1 MTNMIDVGGLEAG
14 PFALR
19 MNALRGTATYA
30 AYLAAPDDVDLALT
44 EIEEEFR
51 GFDPG
56 AQITR
61 ISPRGAK
68 ELVAAL
74 AAESD
79 EILLIDARSFSADDW
94 ALLDRRRSA
103 IAHRG
108 VTVFVTMQSSFDDLM
123 RVAPILRAGWVA
135 RCSCFHPTMKLAL
148 LLTVSGGWPPFA
160 HGHHGPTRRSSRRPV
175 RVRCHP
181 IPNMLSGSCCLV
193 TESCW
198 TRARHELAGY
208 SALRRR
214 AQA

>member
-1 MTNMIDVGGLEAG
+1 MTNAIGVGELEAG

-30 AYLAAPDDVDLALT
+30 AYLAAPDDIEFALT

-61 ISPRGAK
+61 ISPQDAK

-74 AAESD
+74 AAAPD
-79 EILLIDARSFSADDW
+79 EILLVDARSFAADDW

-108 VTVFVTMQSSFDDLM
+108 VTIFVTTPPGFDDLM
-123 RVAPILRAGWVA
+123 RTAPNLASWLGGQVFMFPSHGETGVATDRERRLTALRAWASRSDQEILEAA
-135 RCSCFHPTMKLAL
+135 RSGTLPRDPEYAEWLVL
-148 LLTVSGGWPPFA
+148 LG
-160 HGHHGPTRRSSRRPV
+160 HGELLDRRMS
-175 RVRCHP
+175 
-181 IPNMLSGSCCLV
+181 
-193 TESCW
+193 
-198 TRARHELAGY
+198 
-208 SALRRR
+208 
-214 AQA
+214 